1 MKSKH
6 YIKYYYNGGLFQIS
20 LLLLVELKTINVIK
34 PNRSEIWGWSSRLEQ
49 EYVCTFLVF
58 LGDESVCQEWIEKGG
73 TTASEMETTRLETNS
88 KNVQSK

>member
-34 PNRSEIWGWSSRLEQ
+34 PNRSEIWGWSSRLKQ
-49 EYVCTFLVF
+49 EYVCKFLVSF
-58 LGDESVCQEWIEKGG
+58 GDESVCQEWIEKGG